1 MKYYNK
7 NINRGLCNYCNKV
20 KQDVEKN
27 KMNES
32 MSTHLQ
38 QMVALMLQKGQTE
51 RREGDITIRIPS
63 VIPPYIEGGW

>member
-1 MKYYNK
+1 
-7 NINRGLCNYCNKV
+7 
-20 KQDVEKN
+20 
-27 KMNES
+27 MNES